1 MRMLMAVVGVL
12 GFITIFPI
20 TAETGCRWEWL
31 CDQYGRCVQK
41 PICDSTLD
49 IVPPRT
55 PSIAPIV
62 PPSIQPIQP
71 PTIPPI
77 GTQTCRQVR
86 RCDSWGNC
94 NWDTVC
100 Y

>member
-1 MRMLMAVVGVL
+1 MKTLITVVAVL
-12 GFITIFPI
+12 GITTGFIV
-20 TAETGCRWEWL
+20 TADAGCRWEWL
-31 CDQYGRCVQK
+31 CDQYGKCAQK
-41 PICDSTLD
+41 PVCDSTID
-49 IVPPRT
+49 IAPPRP
-55 PSIAPIV
+55 PSVAPIV

-77 GTQTCRQVR
+77 GTRNCRQVR
-86 RCDSWGNC
+86 RCDAWGNC